1 MTSEVRFRED
11 QEKGCLNRHDGFRYN
26 DDEMMLIMMTTI
38 MMTMV
43 MTMMMTMMTTM
54 KKILGRS
61 EEGCLNMHD
70 RFPFQVVE
78 LSDTIVKCPQ
88 LHWNGNLTLKYS
100 RREVKVPG

>member
-1 MTSEVRFRED
+1 MVIYGALKGFHFRKED
-11 QEKGCLNRHDGFRYN
+11 QYTFA
-26 DDEMMLIMMTTI
+26 I
-38 MMTMV
+38 
-43 MTMMMTMMTTM
+43 
-54 KKILGRS
+54 ILGRS